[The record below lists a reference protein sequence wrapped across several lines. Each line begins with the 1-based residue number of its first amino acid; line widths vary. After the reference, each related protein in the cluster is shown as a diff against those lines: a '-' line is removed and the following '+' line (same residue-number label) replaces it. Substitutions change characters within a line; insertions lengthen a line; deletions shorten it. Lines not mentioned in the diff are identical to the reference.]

1 MKAFV
6 FRLEQALRWRGEQAS
21 LQKSRLSAAV
31 GCAAKMHAALE
42 ARQSEAA
49 SAAASVKQS
58 TDGAALS
65 AYAGYAVRAKARI
78 RDLEARTRE
87 AEGALAVEMKRLIEA
102 NRGVRLLEKLRH
114 SEQDR
119 WRLAFGRELEA
130 FAGEAFLHRLQSR
143 KRTGA

>member
-49 SAAASVKQS
+49 SAAASVKQ
-58 TDGAALS
+58 
-65 AYAGYAVRAKARI
+65 
-78 RDLEARTRE
+78 
-87 AEGALAVEMKRLIEA
+87 
-102 NRGVRLLEKLRH
+102 
-114 SEQDR
+114 
-119 WRLAFGRELEA
+119 
-130 FAGEAFLHRLQSR
+130 
-143 KRTGA
+143 

>member
-1 MKAFV
+1 MK
-6 FRLEQALRWRGEQAS
+6 Q
-21 LQKSRLSAAV
+21 
-31 GCAAKMHAALE
+31 
-42 ARQSEAA
+42 
-49 SAAASVKQS
+49 
-58 TDGAALS
+58 
-65 AYAGYAVRAKARI
+65 
-78 RDLEARTRE
+78 
-87 AEGALAVEMKRLIEA
+87 LIEA